1 MIIDSYI
8 PLGPVTTHA
17 MSTYVDPGAV
27 GPETSELETSRDE
40 PFGLKHPTVVPT
52 NFEPDAEDR

>member
-8 PLGPVTTHA
+8 PFGAVHMGA
-17 MSTYVDPGAV
+17 MSTYVDPGATGPEPS
-27 GPETSELETSRDE
+27 GPETSGEE

>member
-1 MIIDSYI
+1 
-8 PLGPVTTHA
+8 
-17 MSTYVDPGAV
+17 MSTYVDPGAL
-27 GPETSELETSRDE
+27 GPESPGSEPSGEE